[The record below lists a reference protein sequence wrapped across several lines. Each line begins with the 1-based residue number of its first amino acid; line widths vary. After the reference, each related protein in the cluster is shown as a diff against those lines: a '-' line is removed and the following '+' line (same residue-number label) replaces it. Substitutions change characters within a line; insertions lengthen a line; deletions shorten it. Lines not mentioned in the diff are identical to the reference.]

1 MLKLFGDHADFVEDD
16 FCAYDGDDDGL
27 AAYSYQIGNIQQC
40 MIY

>member
-1 MLKLFGDHADFVEDD
+1 MLKLFGDHSDFVEDD

-27 AAYSYQIGNIQQC
+27 AANYHQIGNIQQC